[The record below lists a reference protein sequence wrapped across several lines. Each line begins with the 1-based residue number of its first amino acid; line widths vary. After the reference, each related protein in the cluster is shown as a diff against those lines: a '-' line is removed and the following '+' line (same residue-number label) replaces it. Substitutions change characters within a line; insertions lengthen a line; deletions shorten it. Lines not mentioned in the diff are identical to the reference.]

1 MAPPTVLSL
10 SVTMLG
16 GAAGE
21 DEGIEAERR
30 LLRRELVLGVLAGER
45 DQRARDG
52 DFVDAVLGE
61 RDADGVADAVGQ
73 QRADADGA
81 LDAAVLA
88 VAGLGDA
95 EVERVIPV
103 GPELEQA
110 RGEHA
115 VGVDHHLG
123 VARLHGEDEVV
134 VAVLARDAGELDGA
148 LDHAGGR
155 VAEAVH
161 DAVGE
166 RAVVGADAHGDAARL
181 AEIDERLEGLVDA
194 GEFLLVLVVGV
205 LADGEFLFVG
215 EVAGID
221 ADFLDPLRGFHG
233 GVGLE
238 VDVGDDGDV
247 AAGGGELGLDVL
259 EIGGVLDG
267 GRGDADDL
275 AADLDEVEGLLDA
288 LARVHRVAG
297 EHRLDADGIGP
308 ADADLADLDLA
319 GKAALVVV
327 RIVAVGD
334 GRDMTPYSRFESQGQ
349 AGSRSRQEED
359 FPRS

>member
-1 MAPPTVLSL
+1 M
-10 SVTMLG
+10 
-16 GAAGE
+16 
-21 DEGIEAERR
+21 
-30 LLRRELVLGVLAGER
+30 
-45 DQRARDG
+45 
-52 DFVDAVLGE
+52 DAVLGE

-73 QRADADGA
+73 ERADADGA

-95 EVERVIPV
+95 EVERVVPV
-103 GPELEQA
+103 GAELEQA
-110 RGEHA
+110 GGEHA
-115 VGVDHHLG
+115 VGVDHDLG
-123 VARLHGEDEVV
+123 VARFHREDEVV
-134 VAVLARDAGELDGA
+134 VAVLAGDAGELDGA
-148 LDHAGGR
+148 FDHAGGR

-181 AEIDERLEGLVDA
+181 AEVDEGLEGLVDA
-194 GEFLLVLVVGV
+194 GEFLVVLVVGV

-215 EVAGID
+215 EVAGVD

-259 EIGGVLDG
+259 EIGGVLHRRG
-267 GRGDADDL
+267 GDADDF
-275 AADLDEVEGLLDA
+275 AADADEVEGLLDA
-288 LARVHRVAG
+288 FTGVHGVAG
-297 EHRLDADGIGP
+297 EHGLDADGVGP

-319 GKAALVVV
+319 GEAALVVV
-327 RIVAVGD
+327 RVVAIGD
-334 GRDMTPYSRFESQGQ
+334 G
-349 AGSRSRQEED
+349 AGHGGVA
-359 FPRS
+359 